1 MTRLRTLVSALALC
15 LPGSVAWSQTKAG
28 PVLVHWGLCEA
39 SAAVP
44 YPAGSFGD
52 RFLVVNDDDNVLR
65 LYRSEESGAFLPL
78 KDADLDA
85 ALGTGKAQGANQ
97 GKTPK
102 ADFEGAA
109 WLGDEIVLIGSH
121 SRNEDGELR
130 EGRGVVAGLTIA
142 GPSDALAVKPKGKS
156 FRGLTK
162 AMADLDPRLAER
174 IALDTPTKKG
184 LSPKRR
190 GFNIEGLAAA
200 PDGRTLLIGLRS
212 PLTPD
217 NDAMVVPFENPA
229 EVLASGAAPRLGK
242 PITLD
247 LKGRGIRDIAYA
259 PGARTYFIIAG
270 GSGGGGESADLYRW
284 SGEASSA
291 PVRVPGAAEALAAIP
306 DFQPEGLLVAPD
318 GSKVRVLSD
327 DGEACG
333 DAKPEKFRSVLL
345 TLGPSS

>member
-1 MTRLRTLVSALALC
+1 MIRLRTLVSALALC
-15 LPGSVAWSQTKAG
+15 LPGAAAWSQTKAG
-28 PVLVHWGLCEA
+28 PVLVHWGICEA

-52 RFLVVNDDDNVLR
+52 RFLVVNDDDNLLR
-65 LYRSEESGAFLPL
+65 LYKSEESGAFLTL

-85 ALGTGKAQGANQ
+85 VLGSGTAK

-102 ADFEGAA
+102 ADLEGAA

-130 EGRGVVAGLTIA
+130 EGRRVVAAFTVA
-142 GPSDALAVKPKGKS
+142 GPSPDALAVKPKGKT
-156 FRGLTK
+156 FRGLAK
-162 AMADLDPRLAER
+162 ALSDLDPRLAAR
-174 IALDTPTKKG
+174 IALDTQTKKD

-190 GFNIEGLAAA
+190 GFNIEGLAATA
-200 PDGRTLLIGLRS
+200 DGKALLIGLRN
-212 PLTPD
+212 PLSAD
-217 NDAMVVPFENPA
+217 NDAMVVRFENPA
-229 EVLASGAAPRLGK
+229 EVLASGAAPRLAK

-259 PGARTYFIIAG
+259 PGAKTYFIVAG

-284 SGEASSA
+284 SGEASAA
-291 PVRVPGAAEALAAIP
+291 PVRVPGAAEAFAAIP

-327 DGEACG
+327 DGEACDG
-333 DAKPEKFRSVLL
+333 AKPEKFRSVLL
-345 TLGPSS
+345 TLDPSS